1 MNYFDEKSR
10 QVSPGTAVAFGISLS
25 TRHDKAGE
33 LVEMLNFATMV
44 AQVGYEDLVT
54 SVFYD
59 SNSCTCNFKL
69 VDGLAHADE
78 GAWAILDC
86 AKKTITQFEWDGNIF
101 HGAPLHAAEGEAG
114 DVVVNDL
121 TDEFDTRLAA
131 LQRANAPKSEQKA
144 AIDVYERVRTARAI
158 CRALLGNNVADA
170 SVISVAIE
178 LGRASSSLET
188 RPY

>member
-1 MNYFDEKSR
+1 MNYFEEKSR
-10 QVSPGTAVAFGISLS
+10 QVSHGTVVAFGISLT

-59 SNSCTCNFKL
+59 SNSCTCNFEL
-69 VDGLAHADE
+69 ADGLAHADQ
-78 GAWAILDC
+78 GALVILHC
-86 AKKTITQFEWDGNIF
+86 AKQTITQFEWDGSIF
-101 HGAPLHAAEGEAG
+101 HGAPMNAAEGESG

-144 AIDVYERVRTARAI
+144 AIDVYERMRTARAI
-158 CRALLGNNVADA
+158 CHALLGNDVADS
-170 SVISVAIE
+170 SVVSVAIE
-178 LGRASSSLET
+178 LGRASSSLQT
-188 RPY
+188 